1 MKRLAL
7 TLVCFAIV
15 GAVKAQFCATH
26 EGTSLCYEIDNKVVN
41 RIFKDTLYIN
51 KVYSENGNLIIKE
64 GSPKVDTQTS
74 SFIQID
80 PNNRT
85 YYYGKDGIT
94 RVSMMNAEEGKNLI
108 DEIYNQSYKKADP
121 QRKVEVQANF
131 ERVKKNF
138 KCKGDAYIA
147 LNPNA
152 AAGDKLPKTEY
163 VQKIKMIK
171 SGTSID
177 KGIVEGR
184 ETLTTPA
191 GTFKCIKVSY
201 RAKIKMFLF
210 SETTYVTEWYAE
222 NIGLVKS
229 IEMDKN
235 KKTCSIKTLVSIN
248 SHKK

>member
-80 PNNRT
+80 PDNRT
-85 YYYGKDGIT
+85 YYYGKDSIT

-108 DEIYNQSYKKADP
+108 DEIYNQSYKKAGP

-147 LNPNA
+147 LPPNA

-191 GTFKCIKVSY
+191 GTFECIKVSY
-201 RAKIKMFLF
+201 RVKIKMFLF

-235 KKTCSIKTLVSIN
+235 KKTRSIKTLVSIN